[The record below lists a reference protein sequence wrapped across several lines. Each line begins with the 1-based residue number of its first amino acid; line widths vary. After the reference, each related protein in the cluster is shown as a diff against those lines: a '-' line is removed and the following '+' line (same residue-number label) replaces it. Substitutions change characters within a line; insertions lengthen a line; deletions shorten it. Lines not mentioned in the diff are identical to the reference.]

1 MMNMVPVY
9 ELQDL
14 NYVLST
20 LHKLDAD
27 YSAVKL

>member
-9 ELQDL
+9 ELQEL

-20 LHKLDAD
+20 LNKLEAD
-27 YSAVKL
+27 YSAVK

>member
-9 ELQDL
+9 ELQEL

-20 LHKLDAD
+20 LHKLEAD
-27 YSAVKL
+27 YSTVK